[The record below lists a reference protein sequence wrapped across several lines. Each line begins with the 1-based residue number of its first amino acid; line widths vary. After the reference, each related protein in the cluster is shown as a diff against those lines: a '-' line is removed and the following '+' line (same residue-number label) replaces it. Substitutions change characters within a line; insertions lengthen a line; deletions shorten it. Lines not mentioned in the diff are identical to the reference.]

1 MSTVAS
7 SSSVSPSPAPS
18 SSTSQLEP
26 LLLLARSTKPRG
38 AAAANLVHRAIS
50 APGVY
55 FFGQLFDVP
64 GVAELAASSEPEL
77 QTAYQLLFLFAY
89 GTYKHYVSLKPSL
102 INSDLSDHQLFKL
115 RQLTLL
121 SLAHQNKS
129 LPYSTLHSSLALSSN
144 NTRELEDL
152 IIDTIYAGLISGK
165 LNRLQSRFEVH
176 YVSARDVPH
185 ASTILSQLAPTS
197 SSALASSSSSSSLAS
212 AAGTSQLDQMLESLQ
227 NWQTTTESVLESLQA
242 RMESVKSGADDAENQ
257 RQQHHQ
263 VLLQNLVQA
272 QNQIESQ
279 QQQQQQQQ
287 RKGKGPANIGDSNA
301 MDIDDDNA
309 RSGSAARKKVAAV
322 PGVRGSKRFRA

>member
-165 LNRLQSRFEVH
+165 LNRLQSRFE
-176 YVSARDVPH
+176 
-185 ASTILSQLAPTS
+185 
-197 SSALASSSSSSSLAS
+197 
-212 AAGTSQLDQMLESLQ
+212 LDQMLESLQ